1 MIWMIII
8 LKVKRIIVLSS
19 IVRIVLPV
27 ISIGELNNS
36 IDREEFN
43 ILLKNIDV
51 VIISSS
57 TDTIRD
63 PKH

>member
-1 MIWMIII
+1 MIIF

>member
-27 ISIGELNNS
+27 ISVGELNNS